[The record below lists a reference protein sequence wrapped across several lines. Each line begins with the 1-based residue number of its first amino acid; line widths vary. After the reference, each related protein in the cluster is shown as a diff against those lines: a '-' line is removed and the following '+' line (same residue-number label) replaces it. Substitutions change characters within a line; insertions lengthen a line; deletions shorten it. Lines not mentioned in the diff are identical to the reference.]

1 MKKLFL
7 NFILLCFLFAPVVV
21 NAQSFAGEIADFKK
35 ADSLSFP
42 FAKQHPILFVGSSSF
57 RKWTDIQNY
66 FPGYPIINR
75 GFGGSLLTDVIFY
88 ADDIIFPYHPKQ
100 IVIYCGENDLAASD
114 SISAKIVLQ
123 RFIKLFSIIR
133 NKLPHTS
140 IAFVSIKPSPARQ
153 SIQPKVVQ
161 ANTLIKNFLN
171 SKKRAVFIDVYHAM
185 LNTDGTMK
193 KELFLEDDLHMN
205 AKGYAI
211 WQRIIQ
217 PSLLKFKK

>member
-1 MKKLFL
+1 M
-7 NFILLCFLFAPVVV
+7 
-21 NAQSFAGEIADFKK
+21 
-35 ADSLSFP
+35 
-42 FAKQHPILFVGSSSF
+42 
-57 RKWTDIQNY
+57 
-66 FPGYPIINR
+66 
-75 GFGGSLLTDVIFY
+75 
-88 ADDIIFPYHPKQ
+88 DDIIFPYHPKQ

-140 IAFVSIKPSPARQ
+140 IAFVSIKPSPSRQ

-161 ANTLIKNFLN
+161 ANTLIKFFLK